1 MPSHPEYTSGL
12 RGGTDGFAART
23 LVGPSA
29 MNFLGHL
36 YLSGTKPLVIVGNF
50 MADAV
55 KGRDLTRFP
64 AELEQGIRLH
74 RAIDHLTDNHPLQRA
89 GRERLRPHAGRY
101 SGVVMDLFY
110 DHLLASD
117 WARWHPEPLP
127 AFAQRMYGLLYRHQ
141 ALLPMRTQGML
152 PYMVQ
157 GDWLASYAR
166 VQGLARALSG
176 LAQRVPEGHV
186 MRGAEQVL
194 LEHQAEYR
202 SEFERFLPELRTAL
216 QNLP

>member
-1 MPSHPEYTSGL
+1 
-12 RGGTDGFAART
+12 
-23 LVGPSA
+23 

-55 KGRDLTRFP
+55 KGRDLSRFP
-64 AELEQGIRLH
+64 SELEEGIRLH
-74 RAIDHLTDNHPLQRA
+74 RAIDHFTDNHPLQRA
-89 GRERLRPHAGRY
+89 GRERLRAHAGRY
-101 SGVVMDLFY
+101 AGVVMDLFY

-117 WARWHPEPLP
+117 WQRWHSEPLP
-127 AFAQRMYGLLYRHQ
+127 DYAQRMYSLLHQ
-141 ALLPMRTQGML
+141 HHDLLPQRTQGML

-157 GDWLASYAR
+157 GDWLASYAHMH
-166 VQGLARALSG
+166 GLARALNG
-176 LAQRVPEGHV
+176 LSQRVPEGHV

-194 LEHQAEYR
+194 RNNEAEYR

-216 QNLP
+216 QDLP